1 MKMLLLGLLAIA
13 LVALVALVA
22 YLAAKGNHAL
32 NVCNSAGD
40 HEGGR
45 VRRLAETALAVPH
58 LVVCKGTTAGLHV
71 IACPATGTA
80 PIGFA
85 SDEAAAGE
93 NVGVD
98 MTLGDTKLAVAGAAV
113 AADVLVYTIGAGKL
127 SSASASGRFLMG
139 RSVTAAAADGD
150 EFEIVPCFPVVVP

>member
-1 MKMLLLGLLAIA
+1 MKMLLLGLLAI
-13 LVALVALVA
+13 ALVALVA

-58 LVVCKGTTAGLHV
+58 LIVSKGTTAGPHV
-71 IACPATGTA
+71 IACPVSGAL

-85 SDEAAAGE
+85 ADEAAAGE
-93 NVGVD
+93 NVTVD
-98 MTLGDTKLAVAGAAV
+98 MSHGDTKLAVASAAI
-113 AADVLVYTIGAGKL
+113 AADVLVYTAAGGKT
-127 SSASASGRFLMG
+127 SSTGGTGKYLMG
-139 RSVTAAAADGD
+139 RSITAAAADGD
-150 EFEIVPCFPVVVP
+150 EYEIAPCFPVLQP